1 MEKSNSPFI
10 FNDIPLIPDDVVM
23 TDTERMAITRVI
35 EKYVQKEI
43 VKHQVVVEPFLDN
56 LCIVP
61 LSAIKRKC
69 ILMHT
74 GKVWVVSR
82 FPNIVEH
89 N

>member
-1 MEKSNSPFI
+1 
-10 FNDIPLIPDDVVM
+10 M
-23 TDTERMAITRVI
+23 TDTEKVAIRGVI
-35 EKYVQKEI
+35 EKYVEKEI

-56 LCIVP
+56 LCVIPV
-61 LSAIKRKC
+61 SVIRRKC
-69 ILMHT
+69 ILIHT